1 MFKMLM
7 KLTTDWHSKNYVLRS
22 KAFKCKYPFFAPE
35 YIIGD
40 ENDVFMVGYNNVP
53 RARVVVETS
62 RRKKIWTQKSTE
74 TKEKHCCIVVLNA
87 DNLSITNAYTIY
99 EKDCTIG
106 FVGLNEEYLVAI
118 ICESDLDPVQYNFL
132 CQK

>member
-1 MFKMLM
+1 
-7 KLTTDWHSKNYVLRS
+7 
-22 KAFKCKYPFFAPE
+22 
-35 YIIGD
+35 
-40 ENDVFMVGYNNVP
+40 MVGYNNVP
-53 RARVVVETS
+53 RTVVETS
-62 RRKKIWTQKSTE
+62 SKKIRRLGPKISTE

-132 CQK
+132 VSNIK